1 MGIRK
6 IKEKKYIAQIN
17 MITWH
22 AACVKVWEGQEPIA
36 YMDLDGDHA
45 FLWEIYEYLSAGW
58 DVFHWEKDGQIVLTG
73 DTYPI
78 QRMNKMQRQITEF
91 HKEFEVLAPDKPT
104 MPSLDVR
111 ILRKRLM
118 KEELQELIDA
128 MYDEDMVE
136 IADGIADLLVVTFG
150 TAVSY
155 GINIEPI
162 FNEIH
167 RSNMT
172 KRWKDGSIHHDEYG
186 KVIKSPDYE
195 PAIIE
200 PLLKE
205 QGWKKE
211 KA

>member
-6 IKEKKYIAQIN
+6 IEEKKYTAQIN
-17 MITWH
+17 MVTWH
-22 AACVKVWEGQEPIA
+22 AACATVWKGQKEISC
-36 YMDLDGDHA
+36 MDLDGDHA

-58 DVFHWEKDGQIVLTG
+58 DILKWEKDGQITLTG
-73 DTYPI
+73 DKYPI

-91 HKEFEVLAPDKPT
+91 HKEFGVVAPEKVT

-118 KEELQELIDA
+118 EEELKELTDA
-128 MYDEDMVE
+128 MEAEDMVE

-150 TAVSY
+150 TAVSF

-162 FNEIH
+162 FDEVH

-195 PAIIE
+195 PAVIE
-200 PLLKE
+200 PLLEE
-205 QGWKKE
+205 QGWKK
-211 KA
+211 